1 MSNNPYVMPDI
12 TAVSPGA
19 VPVITM
25 LCRTAK
31 IGEIINQM
39 VHWNE
44 NNSKIS
50 PGLLIE
56 SLIVCILCGR
66 KPLWKVEEFWAKQD
80 LKLLFD
86 GTDITLDQ
94 LNDDAYG
101 RALDKLSE
109 VKMEE
114 LVSRCSLV
122 MLAAHDLKI
131 STVHFDTTSKSV
143 QGVYENGAFGDF
155 LITYGHSKD
164 RRPDLKQFKIGAA
177 VQEDGQPVMGQ
188 ILSGNKSD
196 KEWNPEAALK
206 MFEFFDKK
214 GSRPSVWWSGPAMTL
229 LKST

>member
-122 MLAAHDLKI
+122 MLAAHDLKPSI
-131 STVHFDTTSKSV
+131 STPPPNQSRVFMKTAPLATS
-143 QGVYENGAFGDF
+143 
-155 LITYGHSKD
+155 
-164 RRPDLKQFKIGAA
+164 
-177 VQEDGQPVMGQ
+177 
-188 ILSGNKSD
+188 
-196 KEWNPEAALK
+196 
-206 MFEFFDKK
+206 
-214 GSRPSVWWSGPAMTL
+214 
-229 LKST
+229 